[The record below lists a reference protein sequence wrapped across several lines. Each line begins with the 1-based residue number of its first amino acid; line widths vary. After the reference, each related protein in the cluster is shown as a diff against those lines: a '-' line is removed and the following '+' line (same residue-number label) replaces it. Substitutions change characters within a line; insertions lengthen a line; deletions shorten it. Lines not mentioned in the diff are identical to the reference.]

1 MSALTKQIA
10 TGIVEVTNAPNGEE
24 ITIPH
29 YLGRVP
35 IGFEVILTDVAMDIP
50 KTTRNNNSGWRMDE
64 TKISITVPVA
74 SATFRMRFF

>member
-1 MSALTKQIA
+1 MSTITTKIT
-10 TGIVEVTNAPNGEE
+10 TGLIEVSNAPNGEE

-29 YLGRVP
+29 HLGKTP
-35 IGFEVILTDVAMDIP
+35 QGFEIVLTDVAMDIP

-74 SATFRMRFF
+74 NATFRMRFF